1 MNSEIT
7 GKIIVVGDNVDTD
20 QIYPGC
26 YLALTDPKEISSH
39 CLSGV
44 DADIAARFSQGG
56 IVVAGRNFGCGSSR
70 EHAPIALLNMGAK
83 AVIADSFARIFFR
96 NAVNL
101 GLVPVICKG
110 IRSKVQDGQTLTLD
124 YVKGVVAGE
133 MPSGFHIEALKAQ
146 AVAARTY
153 SLARVIKAESG
164 GNPDAHPDAPLCDTV
179 HCQVYRSPSE
189 LKEIKGGEWM
199 KDGWK
204 RICKAVDETEGQL
217 LYYKGSLV
225 EQALFHSSS
234 GGKTENSEDV
244 FAAAVPYLVSVDSPY
259 EDEATHSD
267 EKNSFSIEEMAVSL
281 KTAFPGISFGSVTS
295 SNIKILG
302 RSSGNRVDTMQI
314 GDAVLSGRQV
324 REALELPSAN
334 FTIDISGDV
343 ITFTSNGSGHGVG
356 MSQYGAD
363 GMAKEGY
370 DYRDILQHYYSGTQI
385 Y

>member
-1 MNSEIT
+1 MKHIT
-7 GKIIVVGDNVDTD
+7 GKTRRIKKRSRAVRHMT
-20 QIYPGC
+20 
-26 YLALTDPKEISSH
+26 
-39 CLSGV
+39 
-44 DADIAARFSQGG
+44 ARFFDLPF
-56 IVVAGRNFGCGSSR
+56 VKPA
-70 EHAPIALLNMGAK
+70 ALLFICICILLTAAPYLIGKLAPEWK
-83 AVIADSFARIFFR
+83 GSEKDALPEADFP
-96 NAVNL
+96 L
-101 GLVPVICKG
+101 EEVPVTITVYRSEKG
-110 IRSKVQDGQTLTLD
+110 ISEVIDFED

-217 LYYKGSLV
+217 LYYEGSLV

-267 EKNSFSIEEMAVSL
+267 EKNSFSIEEMAASL

-314 GDAVLSGRQV
+314 GYAVLSGRQV

-334 FTIDISGDV
+334 FTIDISGGV

>member
-1 MNSEIT
+1 MKHIT
-7 GKIIVVGDNVDTD
+7 EKKRRIKKRSRAIRHMLV
-20 QIYPGC
+20 Q
-26 YLALTDPKEISSH
+26 
-39 CLSGV
+39 
-44 DADIAARFSQGG
+44 FSDLPF
-56 IVVAGRNFGCGSSR
+56 IKPA
-70 EHAPIALLNMGAK
+70 ALLFICLCILLTAAPYLIGKLAPEWKGSENK
-83 AVIADSFARIFFR
+83 ASPEADFPLEEVHDTITVYRSEKGMSEEIAFE
-96 NAVNL
+96 
-101 GLVPVICKG
+101 
-110 IRSKVQDGQTLTLD
+110 D

-153 SLARVIKAESG
+153 SLSRVIKAESG
-164 GNPDAHPDAPLCDTV
+164 SNPEAHPDAPLCDTV

-199 KDGWK
+199 KNGWK

-217 LYYKGSLV
+217 LYYSGRLV

-267 EKNSFSIEEMAVSL
+267 EKNSFSVEEFSSAL
-281 KTAFPGISFGSVTS
+281 KTAFPEISFGSVTS
-295 SNIKILG
+295 SSIKILG
-302 RSSGNRVDTMQI
+302 RSSGSRVDTMQI
-314 GDAVLSGRQV
+314 GEAVLSGRQV
-324 REALELPSAN
+324 REALKLPSAN
-334 FTIDISGDV
+334 FTIDISDGV

-370 DYRDILQHYYSGTQI
+370 DYRDILRHYYSGTQI